1 MHTRHRSE
9 VDRVDA
15 RALDEAS
22 FLRTYLL
29 PNRPVLLTGL
39 TTRWRACADWVAPG
53 GAPDVA
59 ALAARFGASRVAV
72 ADCAAAEDAPRLSM
86 TLCDYAAYWREHAAG
101 RDARTLYLKDWHL
114 AAEHPGYQA
123 YAPPPLFGSD
133 ALNGYYDARC
143 SRIAAQ
149 SSGGDAASAAV
160 ECADYRF
167 VYLGPAG
174 SATPLHADVLHS
186 ASWSANVAGVKHWL
200 LFPPAQTALLT
211 DARGGLPVDA
221 AAERATPSGAFPR
234 IAHATPLAL
243 TQRPGEALFVPC
255 GWHHQV
261 RNVTHALS
269 INHNWCH
276 PAALHWLCAF
286 VRADAGAAA
295 AAISDLAPPALP
307 EAEFAAL
314 CQRNTAANAGM
325 DFAQLASCAWLAAQA
340 PLQALAAGSGGGVA
354 ERAAHALALQ
364 RCGAVL
370 RSLAAEPA
378 HCFVHHAEDGEA
390 RVAPTAWAD
399 AAAAALA
406 AAGFTPCF

>member
-1 MHTRHRSE
+1 M
-9 VDRVDA
+9 DA
-15 RALDEAS
+15 SALDEAS

-39 TTRWRACADWVAPG
+39 TQRWRACAEWVTPD

-86 TLCDYAAYWREHAAG
+86 TLAEFASYWREHAAG

-114 AAEHPGYQA
+114 AAEHPSYEA
-123 YAPPPLFGSD
+123 YTPPALFGAYD
-133 ALNGYYDARC
+133 ALNGYYDARRG
-143 SRIAAQ
+143 RIAA
-149 SSGGDAASAAV
+149 SASAASGAV

-167 VYLGPAG
+167 VYLGVAG

-186 ASWSANVAGVKHWL
+186 ASWSANVAGVKSWL
-200 LFPPAQTALLT
+200 LFPPAQTPLLC
-211 DARGGLPVDA
+211 DARGGLPADA
-221 AAERATPSGAFPR
+221 AAERAAPSGAFPR
-234 IAHATPLAL
+234 IGAATPLAL
-243 TQRPGEALFVPC
+243 TQRPGEALFVPS

-261 RNVTHALS
+261 RNETHALS

-286 VRADAGAAA
+286 VRADAAGAAD
-295 AAISDLAPPALP
+295 AISDLAPPALP
-307 EAEFAAL
+307 ADEYAAL
-314 CQRNTAANAGM
+314 VQRNTAANGGM

-340 PLQALAAGSGGGVA
+340 PLRALAAGGGMMPA
-354 ERAAHALALQ
+354 EERAAHAHALQ
-364 RCGAVL
+364 RVGAVL
-370 RSLAAEPA
+370 RALAAEPA
-378 HCFVHHAEDGEA
+378 HCFVHHAEDGEE
-390 RVAPTAWAD
+390 RVAPAAWAD
-399 AAAAALA
+399 AAAAALT